1 MIVDVNS
8 GNCFKSGT
16 TGIALPRLLEI
27 RTIDGEEIL
36 FAAGRTF
43 SGGHKGRMYVKN
55 LTNGKQKKCSIG
67 NSSHFGTKLKNNNV
81 WSMTVSNDG
90 DYIYLSTNQGMF
102 LSQDGIFWEKF
113 NNFIEYESGEQILS
127 DIV

>member
-1 MIVDVNS
+1 MWCLIPASSGVCVNVIRS
-8 GNCFKSGT
+8 NK

-67 NSSHFGTKLKNNNV
+67 NSSHFGTNAQGQRMGQTGLKIHS
-81 WSMTVSNDG
+81 W
-90 DYIYLSTNQGMF
+90 
-102 LSQDGIFWEKF
+102 
-113 NNFIEYESGEQILS
+113 
-127 DIV
+127 